1 VDIYNAAVPGRL
13 ATADL
18 EPVSVQSR
26 LDWFRA
32 HSPRK
37 YPIWVAEDRTQIAGW
52 LSLHEF
58 YGRPAYHKTAEVSIY
73 IAPASQGQGLG
84 KELLRLAIAQ
94 CPNLEIHTLLGFIF
108 GHNHASLK
116 LFAGCGFQHWGCLP
130 RIAELDGIERD
141 LTVMGLRITGKTITD
156 RLDNNPILWNC

>member
-1 VDIYNAAVPGRL
+1 MNIRYARETDLPSIVDIYNAAVPGRL

-18 EPVSVQSR
+18 EPVSPQSR

-32 HSPRK
+32 HSPGK
-37 YPIWVAEDRTQIAGW
+37 HPIWVVDDRDRVSGW

-58 YGRPAYHKTAEVSIY
+58 YGRPAYYKTAEVSIY
-73 IAPASQGQGLG
+73 IDPAYQRQGLG
-84 KELLRLAIAQ
+84 KELLRSAIAQ
-94 CPNLEIHTLLGFIF
+94 CPSLEIHTLLGFIF

-116 LFAGCGFQHWGCLP
+116 LFTSCGFQHWGCMP

-141 LTVMGLRITGKTITD
+141 LIVMGLRLTD
-156 RLDNNPILWNC
+156 